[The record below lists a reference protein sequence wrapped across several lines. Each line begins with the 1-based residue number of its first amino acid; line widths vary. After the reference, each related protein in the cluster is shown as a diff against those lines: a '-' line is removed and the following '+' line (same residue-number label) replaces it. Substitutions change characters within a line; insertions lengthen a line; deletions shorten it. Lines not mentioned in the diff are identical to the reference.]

1 MALNWPNKDPEEVLD
16 FPVDFSAWVTAPAQ
30 LDDGFAVIESKIGDD
45 ASSPLVIDLVVELND
60 IVTVWLS
67 GGVDGV
73 KYVFKITATDD
84 NAVPSDRTVIRRVKL
99 TCKEK

>member
-1 MALNWPNKDPEEVLD
+1 MALSWPAKDPEEVLD
-16 FPVDFSAWVTAPAQ
+16 FPVDFTKWITAPAQ
-30 LDDGFAVIESKIGDD
+30 LDTGLCVIESKIGDD
-45 ASSPLVIDLVVELND
+45 TSNPLLIDLVVELND

-73 KYVFKITATDD
+73 KYVFKVTATDD
-84 NAVPSDRTVIRRVKL
+84 NITPSDRTVVRRVKL